1 MEKIINNR
9 KNRRRNAGLILLAAT
24 GILFTAVYF
33 FLMTSSPLVQLL
45 RPHEPNENILSAAN
59 SFFSKVSV
67 NHSRFNRIISTGI
80 DNNLLK
86 YAQYYKEKNQRYPDL
101 APGYWSIRWKP
112 RDRSNTDRRNPFL
125 ETRYDFSG
133 GLIGFTDNIGE
144 VGEKDSDNTI
154 SEEDAL
160 FEAKYFLGEYGIK
173 TDSLAVSNREISRKG
188 THNQYKFVL
197 ENKSKKYPGLLY
209 QYTVELSG
217 NRVTNYQLNR
227 VIDPK
232 TTGVRGVRGDR
243 EDSNPAYIVWAITW
257 FIIFLF
263 IVVRFIQ
270 KLRRDE
276 LEFARAFRTGI
287 AMSLL
292 MIISIAARGWY
303 GGYWPEVL
311 LGAGITALF
320 VFLGMMILLPVAD
333 SQTRAS
339 WPEKLI
345 VTDLLFQGKFLIR
358 ETGAALLRS
367 FFLVG
372 IVLLATGVLLRAAE
386 TFNLCF
392 ISFSEDQF
400 EVFADMP
407 RAAGIFLGEILLC
420 LFIGLSILTFWPA
433 YLKEKLRHKSI
444 LLLLVTLSLL
454 LSGLPFTFFYPQISS
469 ALLVIP
475 IAFIF
480 VLITYRYDLA
490 TILFSFLG
498 TKVLL
503 DLALAFIYPGSLPG
517 LVGMAV
523 VVIAIFFLLVGIYL
537 VFRPQSA
544 EDYESYVPEYVNRI
558 SERERFLR
566 ELEIARS
573 VQMRFLPQKLPEFP
587 SLEIVSLCQPAM
599 EVGGD
604 YYDFVQIS
612 ERYMSVLIG
621 DVSGKGVSAAFY
633 MTMVKGIIKTLSRK
647 VMKPAALLAEA
658 NEIFFENAPRDVF
671 ITIIYGIFDLE
682 ERTLTFAS
690 AGHNPLIIW
699 KKKTGA
705 TQLVNP
711 RGIALGLDRGSQY
724 RAIIEDAVIPI
735 EEDDLYVFYTD
746 GVTEA
751 MNTKQEI
758 FGEERL
764 CQTIRR
770 NASLPPR
777 ILQEKVIEA
786 VSDFSGKEP
795 QHDDFTMVVIKVKEE
810 GRND

>member
-1 MEKIINNR
+1 MEKNVNSR
-9 KNRRRNAGLILLAAT
+9 DKNRRNAGLILLAAI
-24 GILFTAVYF
+24 GIIFTAGYF

-45 RPHEPNENILSAAN
+45 RPHESNENILSAAN
-59 SFFSKVSV
+59 SFFRKVSV
-67 NHSRFNRIISTGI
+67 NHSRFDRIISTGI

-86 YAQYYKEKNQRYPDL
+86 YAQYYKEKNRRYPDL
-101 APGYWSIRWKP
+101 TPGYWSIRWIP
-112 RDRSNTDRRNPFL
+112 RDRSNSDKREPYL
-125 ETRYDFSG
+125 ETRFDFNGS
-133 GLIGFTDNIGE
+133 LIGFTDNTGE
-144 VGEKDSDNTI
+144 TEGKNVDDNI
-154 SEEDAL
+154 PEEDAL

-173 TDSLAVSNREISRKG
+173 TDSLAVTNREISRKSNH
-188 THNQYKFVL
+188 TQYNFVL
-197 ENKSKKYPGLLY
+197 ENKSQKYPGLLY
-209 QYTVELSG
+209 QYTVGLSG

-232 TTGVRGVRGDR
+232 TTQVSGGH
-243 EDSNPAYIVWAITW
+243 EDLNPAYIVWAVTW
-257 FIIFLF
+257 FIIFIF
-263 IVVRFIQ
+263 IVARFMQ

-276 LEFARAFRTGI
+276 LEFGRAFPAGI
-287 AMSLL
+287 AMGLL
-292 MIISIAARGWY
+292 MIISTVASGWY
-303 GGYWPEVL
+303 GGYWPGIL
-311 LGAGITALF
+311 LGGGLSALF
-320 VFLGMMILLPVAD
+320 ILLGMMILLPVAD
-333 SQTRAS
+333 SQNRAS

-345 VTDLLFQGKFLIR
+345 VSDLLFQGKFLIR

-372 IVLLATGVLLRAAE
+372 LILLVTGVLVRAADA
-386 TFNLCF
+386 FNLCF
-392 ISFSEDQF
+392 ISFAEKQF
-400 EVFADMP
+400 NVFQNLP
-407 RAAGIFLGEILLC
+407 RAVGIFLGDILLC
-420 LFIGLSILTFWPA
+420 VYIGLSILSFWPA
-433 YLKEKLRHKSI
+433 YLKEKVRHKSV
-444 LLLLVTLSLL
+444 LLLLLTLSLL
-454 LSGLPFTFFYPQISS
+454 LSGLPFTFFYPQLYSF
-469 ALLVIP
+469 LLSLP

-480 VLITYRYDLA
+480 ALIADRYDLS

-503 DLALAFIYPGSLPG
+503 DLALAFLYPGPLPG

-612 ERYMSVLIG
+612 DRYMSVLIG

-658 NEIFFENAPRDVF
+658 NEIFCENAPRDVF

-705 TQLVNP
+705 TQSVNP
-711 RGIALGLDRGSQY
+711 RGIALGLDRGPQY
-724 RAIIEDAVIPI
+724 WAIIEDAVIPI
-735 EEDDLYVFYTD
+735 EEDDIYVFYTD
-746 GVTEA
+746 GVSEA

-758 FGEERL
+758 FGEKRL
-764 CQTIRR
+764 CETIQL
-770 NASLPPR
+770 NANLPPR
-777 ILQEKVIEA
+777 ILQKKIIDA

-795 QHDDFTMVVIKVKEE
+795 QHDDFTMVVIKVKDP
-810 GRND
+810 GRKK

>member
-1 MEKIINNR
+1 MEKIVNSR
-9 KNRRRNAGLILLAAT
+9 KNNRRNAGLILLAAA
-24 GILFTAVYF
+24 GVIFTAVYF
-33 FLMTSSPLVQLL
+33 FLMTTSPLVQSI
-45 RPHEPNENILSAAN
+45 RPHESTENILSAAN
-59 SFFSKVSV
+59 SFFHKVSV
-67 NHSRFNRIISTGI
+67 NHSRFDRIISSGI

-86 YAQYYKEKNQRYPDL
+86 YAQYYNEKNRGYPDL
-101 APGYWSIRWKP
+101 APGYWSIRWIP
-112 RDRSNTDRRNPFL
+112 SDRDRGSADRRNPYL
-125 ETRYDFSG
+125 ETRYDFNG
-133 GLIGFTDNIGE
+133 GLIGFTDNTGE
-144 VGEKDSDNTI
+144 TGGKNSDDNI

-173 TDSLAVSNREISRKG
+173 TDSLAVTDREISRKG
-188 THNQYKFVL
+188 NHTQYKFVL

-217 NRVTNYQLNR
+217 NRVANYQLNR
-227 VIDPK
+227 VLDAK
-232 TTGVRGVRGDR
+232 TTRVSGDH
-243 EDSNPAYIVWAITW
+243 EDSNPAYIVWVVTW
-257 FIIFLF
+257 FIIFIF
-263 IVVRFIQ
+263 IVVRFMQ

-276 LEFARAFRTGI
+276 LEFARALRTGI
-287 AMSLL
+287 AMGLL
-292 MIISIAARGWY
+292 MIISTAAGGWY
-303 GGYWPEVL
+303 GGHWPELL
-311 LGAGITALF
+311 LGSGLSALF
-320 VFLGMMILLPVAD
+320 ILLGMLLLLPVAD
-333 SQTRAS
+333 SQNRAS

-345 VTDLLFQGKFLIR
+345 VSDLLFQGKFLIR

-372 IVLLATGVLLRAAE
+372 LILLVTGALVRAAGA
-386 TFNLCF
+386 FNLCF
-392 ISFSEDQF
+392 ISFPDRQF
-400 EVFADMP
+400 TVFQNLP
-407 RAAGIFLGEILLC
+407 QAAGIFLGDILLC
-420 LFIGLSILTFWPA
+420 VFIGLSILFFWPA
-433 YLKEKLRHKSI
+433 YLKEKLRHKSV
-444 LLLLVTLSLL
+444 LLLLLTLSLL
-454 LSGLPFTFFYPQISS
+454 LSGLPFTFFYPQLSS
-469 ALLVIP
+469 ALLALP

-480 VLITYRYDLA
+480 ALIAYRYDLL

-498 TKVLL
+498 TKILL
-503 DLALAFIYPGSLPG
+503 DLALAFLYPGSLPG

-523 VVIAIFFLLVGIYL
+523 VIIAIFFLLVGIYL

-544 EDYESYVPEYVNRI
+544 EDYENYVPEYVNRI

-573 VQMRFLPQKLPEFP
+573 VQMRFLPQKLPDFP

-647 VMKPAALLAEA
+647 VMKPASLLAEA
-658 NEIFFENAPRDVF
+658 NEIFCENAPRDVF

-690 AGHNPLIIW
+690 AGHNPLIVW

-705 TQLVNP
+705 TQSVNP
-711 RGIALGLDRGSQY
+711 RGIALGLEKGPQY

-735 EEDDLYVFYTD
+735 EEDDIYVFYTD

-764 CQTIRR
+764 CDTIRR
-770 NASLPPR
+770 NANLPPR
-777 ILQEKVIEA
+777 ILQKKIIEA

-795 QHDDFTMVVIKVKEE
+795 QHDDFTMVVIKVKDP
-810 GRND
+810 GRKK

>member
-1 MEKIINNR
+1 MEKALNNR
-9 KNRRRNAGLILLAAT
+9 KNNRKNAGLILLAAI
-24 GILFTAVYF
+24 GILFAALYF

-45 RPHEPNENILSAAN
+45 RPHESSENILSAAN
-59 SFFSKVSV
+59 SFFRKVSV
-67 NHSRFNRIISTGI
+67 NHSRFDRIISTGI
-80 DNNLLK
+80 DNNLIK
-86 YAQYYKEKNQRYPDL
+86 YAQYYKEKNHRYPDL
-101 APGYWSIRWKP
+101 APGYWSIRWIP
-112 RDRSNTDRRNPFL
+112 RDRSNTDRRNPYL
-125 ETRYDFSG
+125 ETRYDFNG
-133 GLIGFTDNIGE
+133 GLIGFTDNTGE
-144 VGEKDSDNTI
+144 TGGKNIDDTI
-154 SEEDAL
+154 SEDDAL

-173 TDSLAVSNREISRKG
+173 TDSLSVTNREISKKG
-188 THNQYKFVL
+188 NNTQYKFVL

-232 TTGVRGVRGDR
+232 TTGVRGDH

-276 LEFARAFRTGI
+276 LEFTRALRTGI
-287 AMSLL
+287 ALGLL
-292 MIISIAARGWY
+292 MIISIAARAWY

-311 LGAGITALF
+311 MGAGITALF
-320 VFLGMMILLPVAD
+320 VFLGMMVLLPVAD
-333 SQTRAS
+333 SQSRGAWS
-339 WPEKLI
+339 EKLI

-372 IVLLATGVLLRAAE
+372 LILLVSGVFFHAADA
-386 TFNLCF
+386 FNLCF
-392 ISFSEDQF
+392 ISFSENQF
-400 EVFADMP
+400 NVFENMP
-407 RAAGIFLGEILLC
+407 RAAGIFLGEVLLC

-433 YLKEKLRHKSI
+433 YLKEKLRHKSV
-444 LLLLVTLSLL
+444 LLLLLTLSFL
-454 LSGLPFTFFYPQISS
+454 LSGLPFTFFYPQLSS
-469 ALLVIP
+469 TLLALP

-480 VLITYRYDLA
+480 ALITYRYDLT
-490 TILFSFLG
+490 TILFSLLG

-503 DLALAFIYPGSLPG
+503 DLALVFIYPGSLPG
-517 LVGMAV
+517 LVGIAV
-523 VVIAIFFLLVGIYL
+523 VAIAIFFLLVGIYL

-558 SERERFLR
+558 SEKERFLR

-573 VQMRFLPQKLPEFP
+573 VQMRFLPQKLPDSP

-658 NEIFFENAPRDVF
+658 NEIFCENAPRDVF

-705 TQLVNP
+705 AQLVNP
-711 RGIALGLDRGSQY
+711 RGIALGLDKGPQY
-724 RAIIEDAVIPI
+724 RAIIEDSVIPI
-735 EEDDLYVFYTD
+735 EEDDIYVFYTD

-764 CQTIRR
+764 CETIQQ
-770 NASLPPR
+770 NANFPPR
-777 ILQEKVIEA
+777 ILQKKIIEA

-795 QHDDFTMVVIKVKEE
+795 QHDDFTMIVIKVKEPLE
-810 GRND
+810 EKGK